1 MCFSSRPNS
10 RENIIAIL
18 LMTLPS
24 RYSEQTSDS
33 RYGRGRLFV
42 GTRFHKSEKAGS
54 LVEEEEEDEE
64 DKEEDG
70 KEDDEDEEEN
80 KEDEKNDEVE
90 DEKGE
95 EEYPQFGINQ
105 RGSLVETRG
114 DDIR

>member
-1 MCFSSRPNS
+1 MCFCSRPNS

-18 LMTLPS
+18 LLTLPS

-64 DKEEDG
+64 
-70 KEDDEDEEEN
+70 EN
-80 KEDEKNDEVE
+80 KEDEKNDELE